1 MISGKVAAILATGS
15 PADRAIAVALAEAG
29 HDIAIGALEKV
40 QDQEFATA
48 SIANEIWAI
57 GREQFSSVIDA
68 TDPTAL
74 AAFAAETADRLGR
87 CDLLIVRPT
96 GTFDSPPD
104 EISPDEWAHALL
116 FGLTVPF
123 LAAHAFAP
131 VIERDGGG
139 SILFLAPEDAGDSV
153 VAAVAAA
160 GRGELAARLNAA
172 FEGRNVEIVDA
183 GPGVTPTTIVNLIS

>member
-1 MISGKVAAILATGS
+1 MVTKVAAILATGTA
-15 PADRAIAVALAEAG
+15 ADRAIAVGLAEAG
-29 HDIAIGALEKV
+29 LDIAIATLEKS
-40 QDQEFATA
+40 QEQEFATA
-48 SIANEIWAI
+48 SIANEVWAV

-87 CDLLIVRPT
+87 CDLLVVRPT

-131 VIERDGGG
+131 VIERSGGG

-160 GRGELAARLNAA
+160 GRLELAGRLNAA
-172 FEGRNVEIVDA
+172 FAGRGVDIVDA
-183 GPGVTPTTIVNLIS
+183 GAGITPETVIKLVS